1 MVEYQ
6 DARVQRRDLV
16 DETEPVD
23 DEARVEAVEVRGE
36 LVRRVVRLVS
46 EAYYLLAYLLACL
59 LLSYLMRRVLVVRGE
74 VTEGRLRVDPVH
86 GAAAHLSNQVRW

>member
-23 DEARVEAVEVRGE
+23 DEARVEAVQVRGE
-36 LVRRVVRLVS
+36 LVRRVGRLVM
-46 EAYYLLAYLLACL
+46 LLACL
-59 LLSYLMRRVLVVRGE
+59 LYVLAYYLA
-74 VTEGRLRVDPVH
+74 T
-86 GAAAHLSNQVRW
+86 

>member
-1 MVEYQ
+1 MVEHQ

-23 DEARVEAVEVRGE
+23 DEARIEAVEVRGE
-36 LVRRVVRLVS
+36 LVRRVGRLVS
-46 EAYYLLAYLLACL
+46 QAYCLLAHLLACL

-74 VTEGRLRVDPVH
+74 VAEGGLRVDPVY
-86 GAAAHLSNQVRW
+86 GTATHLR

>member
-1 MVEYQ
+1 MVEHQ

-23 DEARVEAVEVRGE
+23 DEARVEAVQVRGE
-36 LVRRVVRLVS
+36 LVRRVGRLVM
-46 EAYYLLAYLLACL
+46 LLAAYSIACL

-74 VTEGRLRVDPVH
+74 VAEGGLRVDPVY
-86 GAAAHLSNQVRW
+86 GTAAHLR